1 MSFLG
6 RGKGFP
12 AILICFGETEKVVL
26 FEHSDQ
32 IQCNVIASCE
42 TEKLSAAAATIHLCS
57 LKCRRFGTI
66 RAKLKHASWKG
77 ALAYSF
83 STCQYLCGLKI
94 FDPSSGEH

>member
-6 RGKGFP
+6 RGKGLP
-12 AILICFGETEKVVL
+12 TILICFGETEKVVL

-57 LKCRRFGTI
+57 LQCRRFGTI
-66 RAKLKHASWKG
+66 RAKLKHASWKRG
-77 ALAYSF
+77 
-83 STCQYLCGLKI
+83 
-94 FDPSSGEH
+94 PSVLLFYVSISVWFENI